1 MKTASELFDKYMNQY
16 ETLFYL
22 SEEEFDK
29 ALTEHDAEIK
39 GLIFDMLID
48 VIPFDENDKEK
59 AFREGYNTA
68 LTKLKQKLF
77 PKE

>member
-59 AFREGYNTA
+59 AFREGYNKS
-68 LTKLKQKLF
+68 LTELKNKLEQK
-77 PKE
+77 

>member
-1 MKTASELFDKYMNQY
+1 MNSESTKLWLNHANLVYGYM
-16 ETLFYL
+16 TM
-22 SEEEFDK
+22 EEFDK